1 MKHLNKKIIIVED
14 ETVIALEIETHL
26 ENIGY
31 EIASHVTHGEKVQ
44 EEVKKYHPDLVL
56 MDINLK
62 GHMNGI
68 EAAHQIRSFS
78 NIPVI
83 FLTAYGDG
91 KILEEA
97 KQTAPHGFLTKPF
110 RPQELTAAIE
120 LSFLRYQI
128 EENLKAKQD
137 HFNQLVKDRDNEIWA
152 PPPDLMK
159 FLFINPSYNENLGH
173 KKEILTAIAKDITKI
188 KEYQNSLIQAK
199 NEAEVANKAKS
210 EFLSRMSHEFRTP
223 LNSILGFSQ
232 ILNSDS
238 NDPLTEL
245 QKEKV
250 EQIIYSGNHI
260 LKLVNDVLDLG
271 AIENGKLPIT
281 FETICLNH
289 MIKEAFENVKREA
302 KRKKIQFIDNI
313 PGDEE
318 VWVSVDKTHLKNVL
332 IKLLTNAIK
341 YNRVNGNI
349 KLSMEFDHSK
359 TVRLKIED
367 TGFGIP
373 KEKQTQIFK
382 PFNAITPLV
391 SFEEGVGLGLSI
403 SKSLMEL
410 INGKLFFESQVGKG
424 SSFFIELPITKKEI
438 VLPENMESKIS
449 SIQSFNAMIEK
460 EVSEE
465 ANLSKMSIPNKL
477 RLEILTAAE
486 TYNFTKLES
495 LIKDLSAYSEDGKT
509 IGKIAR
515 KYLLQ
520 YDVPKIIEIL
530 NKTKQTS

>member
-1 MKHLNKKIIIVED
+1 MGHLNKKIIIVED
-14 ETVIALEIETHL
+14 ETVIAFEIETHL

-31 EIASHVTHGEKVQ
+31 EVSSHVTHGENVQ
-44 EEVKKYHPDLVL
+44 EEVKKYLPDLVL

-62 GHMNGI
+62 GNMNGI

-83 FLTAYGDG
+83 FLTAYGDSQ
-91 KILEEA
+91 ILEEA

-120 LSFLRYQI
+120 LSLLRYNI
-128 EENLKAKQD
+128 EENLKRKQK
-137 HFNQLVKDRDNEIWA
+137 HFNQLIKDNNNELWVT
-152 PPPDLMK
+152 PPDLMK
-159 FLFINPSYNENLGH
+159 FLFINPSYKEGWGQ
-173 KKEILTAIAKDITKI
+173 KKEILSTINKDFTKI

-199 NEAEVANKAKS
+199 NDAEVANRAKS
-210 EFLSRMSHEFRTP
+210 DFLSRMSHEFRTP

-232 ILNSDS
+232 ILRSDS

-245 QKEKV
+245 QNEKV
-250 EQIIYSGNHI
+250 EQIINSGNHI

-281 FETICLNH
+281 FETISLNH
-289 MIKEAFENVKREA
+289 LIKESFEHVKQIA
-302 KRKKIQFIDNI
+302 KEKKIYIIDNL
-313 PGDEE
+313 PLNEE
-318 VWVSVDKTHLKNVL
+318 VWVSVDKKHLKNVL
-332 IKLLTNAIK
+332 INLLTNAIK
-341 YNRVNGNI
+341 YNRDNGNI
-349 KLSMEFDHSK
+349 KLSMEFDDSK

-410 INGKLFFESQVGKG
+410 INGKLFFESQVEKG
-424 SSFFIELPITKKEI
+424 SSFYIELPIIKKEI
-438 VLPENMESKIS
+438 VSPENMDSKLS
-449 SIQSFNAMIEK
+449 SINSFNAMIER
-460 EVSEE
+460 EVNEE
-465 ANLSKMSIPNKL
+465 ANLSKISIPK
-477 RLEILTAAE
+477 EIRFDLLKAAD
-486 TYNFTKLES
+486 TYNFTKLEN
-495 LIKDLSAYSEDGKT
+495 LIKDLSAYGEDGKT

-520 YDVPKIIEIL
+520 YDVQKIVDLI
-530 NKTKQTS
+530 NKTK